1 MSDSKPVNL
10 NLPDPALYVAF
21 NSDNTAIR
29 FWTCDHLRALNA
41 EMAENLPILEFYSR
55 DHIVR
60 YGSDRH
66 DAGRSA
72 VVCDWHQDTIEQ
84 LQGEHAFGEPLSTAQ
99 LRDALRNLR
108 HVDSHLIEAHVSAL
122 VARWP
127 AFDLATYL
135 HQFRIASEY
144 ACGPG
149 LNTGHLAESC
159 LTRLKRALHTPD
171 LQRNWLDLITFGIDG
186 AQRAG
191 ATQADIIAYLEHMLT
206 RFRNRAAD
214 LSARDPYEQTDH
226 TARHTDVAN
235 REV

>member
-41 EMAENLPILEFYSR
+41 EIAENLPILEFYSR

-72 VVCDWHQDTIEQ
+72 
-84 LQGEHAFGEPLSTAQ
+84 
-99 LRDALRNLR
+99 
-108 HVDSHLIEAHVSAL
+108 L

-135 HQFRIASEY
+135 HQFRLASEY
-144 ACGPG
+144 AHGPG

-159 LTRLKRALHTPD
+159 LTRLTRALTEPQ
-171 LQRNWLDLITFGIDG
+171 LRRNWLDLITFGIDG
-186 AQRAG
+186 AQRTG
-191 ATQADIIAYLEHMLT
+191 ATPADIIGHLEHMLE
-206 RFRNRAAD
+206 RFRRRAAD

-226 TARHTDVAN
+226 TACHTDVAS

>member
-1 MSDSKPVNL
+1 MSRSGYSDDCDVW
-10 NLPDPALYVAF
+10 ALIRWRGAVK
-21 NSDNTAIR
+21 SAIR
-29 FWTCDHLRALNA
+29 GARGQAMLR
-41 EMAENLPILEFYSR
+41 E
-55 DHIVR
+55 
-60 YGSDRH
+60 
-66 DAGRSA
+66 
-72 VVCDWHQDTIEQ
+72 
-84 LQGEHAFGEPLSTAQ
+84 
-99 LRDALRNLR
+99 
-108 HVDSHLIEAHVSAL
+108 LIQAHVSAL

-135 HQFRIASEY
+135 HQFRVASEY

-159 LTRLKRALHTPD
+159 LTRLTRALTEPQ

-186 AQRAG
+186 AQRTG
-191 ATQADIIAYLEHMLT
+191 ATPADIVAFLEHMLT

-226 TARHTDVAN
+226 TARHTDVAS

>member
-1 MSDSKPVNL
+1 MTP
-10 NLPDPALYVAF
+10 LPLQTTAAELAEHAQLLADIADPKRELPEA
-21 NSDNTAIR
+21 NTVR
-29 FWTCDHLRALNA
+29 HLVGVI
-41 EMAENLPILEFYSR
+41 M
-55 DHIVR
+55 
-60 YGSDRH
+60 
-66 DAGRSA
+66 
-72 VVCDWHQDTIEQ
+72 DTIDQ
-84 LQGEHAFGEPLSTAQ
+84 LQGEDAFGEPLSTTQ

-108 HVDSHLIEAHVSAL
+108 HVDSHLVEAHVSAL

-135 HQFRIASEY
+135 HQFRLASEY
-144 ACGPG
+144 AHGPG

-159 LTRLKRALHTPD
+159 LTRITRALHTPE

-186 AQRAG
+186 AQRTG

-226 TARHTDVAN
+226 TARHTDVAS

>member
-1 MSDSKPVNL
+1 MTP
-10 NLPDPALYVAF
+10 LPLQTTAAALA
-21 NSDNTAIR
+21 
-29 FWTCDHLRALNA
+29 
-41 EMAENLPILEFYSR
+41 
-55 DHIVR
+55 
-60 YGSDRH
+60 
-66 DAGRSA
+66 
-72 VVCDWHQDTIEQ
+72 
-84 LQGEHAFGEPLSTAQ
+84 EHALLLANIADPNRDLPEANGVRHLVGVVMGIIDQMQAEDTFGEPLGTTQ
-99 LRDALRNLR
+99 RRDALRKLR
-108 HVDSHLIEAHVSAL
+108 HVDLHLVEAHVSAL

-135 HQFRIASEY
+135 HQFRLASEY

-159 LTRLKRALHTPD
+159 LTRLTRALHTPQ

-186 AQRAG
+186 AQRTG
-191 ATQADIIAYLEHMLT
+191 ATPADIVAYLEHMLT

-226 TARHTDVAN
+226 TARHTDVAS